1 MAEKQGADRM
11 FPGHET
17 DLCSDHESI
26 IYVAVPYV
34 LGVLEIKTFAL
45 QSLEPNNNWKTSMIT
60 TVIIFRLTKSCTSW
74 STFALFFKP
83 FLIPETN

>member
-1 MAEKQGADRM
+1 MHMAEKQGADRM

-26 IYVAVPYV
+26 IYIAVPYV

-45 QSLEPNNNWKTSMIT
+45 QSLEPDNN
-60 TVIIFRLTKSCTSW
+60 
-74 STFALFFKP
+74 
-83 FLIPETN
+83 